1 MSSLSLVDMASR
13 LMAKK
18 GFISKATSNSH
29 GQFRAKAEKAGETT
43 RQFAKEHEH
52 SPGKLGKQAR
62 LAETLMG
69 LDKRRGSVLYD
80 KGK

>member
-1 MSSLSLVDMASR
+1 
-13 LMAKK
+13 MAKK
-18 GFISKATSNSH
+18 GFVSKATSNSH

-43 RQFAKEHEH
+43 REFAREKEHA
-52 SPGKLGKQAR
+52 PGKLVKQAR

-69 LDKRRGSVLYD
+69 LGKRRGSVLYD